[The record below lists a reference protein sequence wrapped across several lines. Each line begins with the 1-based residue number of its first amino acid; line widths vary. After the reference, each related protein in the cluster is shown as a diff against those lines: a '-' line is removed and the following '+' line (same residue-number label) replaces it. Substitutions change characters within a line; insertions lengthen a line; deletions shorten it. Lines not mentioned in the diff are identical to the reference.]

1 MVFNRYYLPITLL
14 FLAGCQSSAP
24 TGPVLLRGSGAS
36 FPQRAYAKWIS
47 DYVAE
52 RSRLVK
58 IEYTPNG
65 TVQGVED
72 LIGGKV
78 DFAGSD
84 LPLTDEQMAK
94 LKQKPLHFPAFLGA
108 VVPVFNIPG
117 TTRLNF
123 SASVLAGLFSG
134 RITAWNDPAI
144 VALNPEAT
152 LPALA
157 VKTVHRGD
165 GSGSTYLLT
174 RYLAQDKA
182 WKEKFGQ
189 STTVKWPA
197 GGIAVSGSE
206 AMADEVAKTP
216 GTLGYVELNYANQKQ
231 LSQGAVQNATGKFQR
246 ATFESVGAAID
257 EKALGEDFRG
267 QAINASSEK
276 AYPIA
281 ALTYLIVPSS
291 FGENAAKA
299 KQMRFFLEWIY
310 TLDGQKAVNSLDY
323 DLLDNELVQEI
334 GRQVNKIN

>member
-1 MVFNRYYLPITLL
+1 MVFSRYYLPIALL
-14 FLAGCQSSAP
+14 LLTGCQSSAP
-24 TGPVLLRGSGAS
+24 TGPVLLKGSGAS
-36 FPQRAYAKWIS
+36 FPQRAYAKWIG

-65 TVQGVED
+65 SVQGVED
-72 LIGGKV
+72 LIAGKV

-84 LPLTDEQMAK
+84 LPLTDEQMTRFA
-94 LKQKPLHFPAFLGA
+94 QKPLHFPAFLGA
-108 VVPVFNIPG
+108 VVPVFNVPG
-117 TTRLNF
+117 VTRLNF
-123 SASVLAGLFSG
+123 SATVLAGLFSG
-134 RITAWNDPAI
+134 RITTWNDPAI
-144 VALNPEAT
+144 AALNPEAT

-174 RYLAQDKA
+174 SYLSQNKT

-189 STTVKWPA
+189 GMTVKWP
-197 GGIAVSGSE
+197 GGTSVSGSE
-206 AMADEVAKTP
+206 AMADAVAKTP
-216 GTLGYVELNYANQKQ
+216 GSLGYVELNYANQKE
-231 LSQGAVQNATGKFQR
+231 LSHGAVQNAAGKFQR

-267 QAINASSEK
+267 RAITASSEK

-281 ALTYLIVPSS
+281 SLTYLIVPST

-323 DLLDNELVQEI
+323 DLLDNEVVQEI
-334 GRQVNKIN
+334 GRQVIKIN